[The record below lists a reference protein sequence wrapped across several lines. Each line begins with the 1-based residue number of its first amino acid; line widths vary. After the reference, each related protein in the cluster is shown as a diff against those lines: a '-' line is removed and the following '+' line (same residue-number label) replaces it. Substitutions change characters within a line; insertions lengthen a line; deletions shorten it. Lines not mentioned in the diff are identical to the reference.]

1 MIPTLLESGIL
12 AFFFIL
18 KLLSFGDQNFTTIK
32 KIFFFE
38 YVYYN
43 KIIN

>member
-1 MIPTLLESGIL
+1 MIPTLLESGVL

-18 KLLSFGDQNFTTIK
+18 NFSSSGNRNFTTLK
-32 KIFFFE
+32 KFFE

>member
-1 MIPTLLESGIL
+1 M
-12 AFFFIL
+12 FFFL
-18 KLLSFGDQNFTTIK
+18 NLLSFGDQNFTTMK
-32 KIFFFE
+32 KKFFE